1 MQQQQTNNKQTKT
14 KTRTQRKP
22 HKNSQNKI
30 KIFVANFGHLY
41 FRSGRFSETMKD
53 RGISSLFDITD

>member
-1 MQQQQTNNKQTKT
+1 MQQQQKTTTNKQKE
-14 KTRTQRKP
+14 KHQ
-22 HKNSQNKI
+22 HKQNPQNKI

-53 RGISSLFDITD
+53 RGISSTY